1 MTTVVQSAPPL
12 SMSRD
17 QGLSS
22 LAHLAASAS
31 PMVTTQSR
39 NTPPGRSGH
48 ASAEHSPRS
57 APRSAMDED
66 TSPKRFVQIQM
77 RPLSQLLIYSS
88 IPRPSGAPSIKVK
101 KEPASPNPSMS
112 RPRPRRLDLS
122 SKTSSRGP
130 QSARPS
136 APLTAKDS
144 AGLAI
149 HDLGVACLSPGFQ
162 THDPTMRSQLQRSL
176 DVREQQRLIIE
187 ARQKGSSRPAPSHDS
202 AEPAQRT
209 ADGQFE
215 IPQRAPSISRRKGP
229 PPGLSINAPSA
240 SSFAHERVIQS
251 APLHQSFTGLRPHPY
266 SHQPSNLSQTSHI
279 HHVPANQTSN
289 RLPPISDV
297 FANDTLQGPPSL
309 PRAGLFPGQSPNHH
323 HQQQPLQSPGFA
335 PPQHSQPPPSS
346 RAREFKSAEEAV
358 QEMSR
363 GRDELLP
370 KIVHYGGVQPPTPPS
385 PMPNHGQ
392 QQQQQ
397 QQHQPPHSY
406 HPQQLQQQAPPHH
419 FDNPRQEYGH
429 SSAGQRRTR
438 DEYEREN
445 GSPLRQRD
453 NKRASFVARDENGAD
468 WRAGMGGLEKRE
480 EFLRL
485 CARAWDLF
493 HS

>member
-1 MTTVVQSAPPL
+1 M
-12 SMSRD
+12 
-17 QGLSS
+17 LSS
-22 LAHLAASAS
+22 
-31 PMVTTQSR
+31 
-39 NTPPGRSGH
+39 
-48 ASAEHSPRS
+48 
-57 APRSAMDED
+57 
-66 TSPKRFVQIQM
+66 F
-77 RPLSQLLIYSS
+77 SQLLTHDSV
-88 IPRPSGAPSIKVK
+88 PRPSGAPAIKVK
-101 KEPASPNPSMS
+101 KEPASPNPSSS

-122 SKTSSRGP
+122 TKTSSRGP

-162 THDPTMRSQLQRSL
+162 THDPAMRSQLQRSL

-187 ARQKGSSRPAPSHDS
+187 ARQKGSGSARPAPSHDS
-202 AEPAQRT
+202 AEPPATRT
-209 ADGQFE
+209 SDGQFE
-215 IPQRAPSISRRKGP
+215 IPQRQPSISRRKGP

-240 SSFAHERVIQS
+240 SSFANERVIQS
-251 APLHQSFTGLRPHPY
+251 APLHQSFTGLRQHPF

-279 HHVPANQTSN
+279 HHVPATQTIN

-297 FANDTLQGPPSL
+297 FANDSLQGPPSL
-309 PRAGLFPGQSPNHH
+309 PRSGLFPGQSPNHH
-323 HQQQPLQSPGFA
+323 QQQQHQHQQPLQSPGFA
-335 PPQHSQPPPSS
+335 PPHHSQPPLSS
-346 RAREFKSAEEAV
+346 RGREFKSAEEAV

-363 GRDELLP
+363 GREELLP

-392 QQQQQ
+392 QQQ
-397 QQHQPPHSY
+397 HQPPQSY
-406 HPQQLQQQAPPHH
+406 HPQQPQHQGPPHPY
-419 FDNPRQEYGH
+419 DNSRQEFSH
-429 SSAGQRRTR
+429 PATGQRRTR

-453 NKRASFVARDENGAD
+453 NKRASFVARDDNGAD
-468 WRAGMGGLEKRE
+468 WRAGMGSQEKRE

-485 CARAWDLF
+485 CAKAWDLF

>member
-1 MTTVVQSAPPL
+1 MTTIVQAAPPL
-12 SMSRD
+12 SVSRD

-31 PMVTTQSR
+31 PMVTTHPRS
-39 NTPPGRSGH
+39 TPPGRSGP
-48 ASAEHSPRS
+48 ASAEQSPRS
-57 APRSAMDED
+57 APRSVMDE
-66 TSPKRFVQIQM
+66 TMSPKR
-77 RPLSQLLIYSS
+77 
-88 IPRPSGAPSIKVK
+88 PSGPPSIKVK
-101 KEPASPNPSMS
+101 KEPASPNPSSS

-122 SKTSSRGP
+122 GKTSSRGP

-162 THDPTMRSQLQRSL
+162 THDPAMREQLQRSL

-209 ADGQFE
+209 ADAQFE
-215 IPQRAPSISRRKGP
+215 IPQQAPSLSRRKGP

-240 SSFAHERVIQS
+240 SSFANERVIQS
-251 APLHQSFTGLRPHPY
+251 APLHHSFTGLRPHPF
-266 SHQPSNLSQTSHI
+266 SQQPSNLGQSSHI
-279 HHVPANQTSN
+279 HHVPATQTAN

-297 FANDTLQGPPSL
+297 FANDTLAGPPSSL
-309 PRAGLFPGQSPNHH
+309 RSAIFPGQSPNHH
-323 HQQQPLQSPGFA
+323 QQPLQSPGFA
-335 PPQHSQPPPSS
+335 PPQQSQPPPSS
-346 RAREFKSAEEAV
+346 RGREFKSAEEAV

-385 PMPNHGQ
+385 PMPNRGQPQQHPQHPSHTQSYPPPQHHQ

-397 QQHQPPHSY
+397 Q
-406 HPQQLQQQAPPHH
+406 PQQQQSGPLHHLDTSRQDYSQA
-419 FDNPRQEYGH
+419 
-429 SSAGQRRTR
+429 STGQRRTR

-445 GSPLRQRD
+445 GSPVRQRE
-453 NKRASFVARDENGAD
+453 NKRTSFIARDEGGAD
-468 WRAGMGGLEKRE
+468 WRAGMGSQEKRE